1 MAWMLEASGVSCAG
15 WRGLARTHL
24 LTGIYLS
31 VLRVWL
37 DDDSADAM
45 KTMAALDRRLRGAAS
60 WLGVGERMGSA
71 EPSSG
76 VA

>member
-1 MAWMLEASGVSCAG
+1 
-15 WRGLARTHL
+15 
-24 LTGIYLS
+24 
-31 VLRVWL
+31 
-37 DDDSADAM
+37 M